1 MEHETTSI
9 LVFGILVFML
19 WPECIGGGMAVV
31 CTNTRHY
38 F

>member
-9 LVFGILVFML
+9 LNISVYVMAGMYS
-19 WPECIGGGMAVV
+19 GGMAVV

>member
-1 MEHETTSI
+1 MKLLRF
-9 LVFGILVFML
+9 LVFGILVFTVMA
-19 WPECIGGGMAVV
+19 GMYSGGMAVV